1 MNDWKKPVQG
11 REEEVKDH
19 YYAFVDKGGID
30 SPGAIKQ
37 FEGS

>member
-1 MNDWKKPVQG
+1 MKNHKILGQ
-11 REEEVKDH
+11 REVKDH

-30 SPGAIKQ
+30 SPGAVKQ